1 LPLLRCP
8 SGETALLVVA
18 ANINAPLKR
27 P

>member
-1 LPLLRCP
+1 LLRCP